1 MLNKIITTK
10 NPHDLYKLEELW
22 KSCNDPQQPR
32 ILWYPSAGNDYRDIL
47 ELTPERASKHN
58 INILPEVFIHTDYTT
73 NEKFASL
80 NCGIIHKDSRTLV
93 KLSDKTELTI
103 SKGWRDKIKYD
114 VCRDFVGFPEIHSEP
129 TIFLLDMAIESRQ
142 LGTVK
147 KPVLY
152 FKFENINFFREV
164 VLKQK
169 LNITHFVK
177 VREGCGM
184 GGNNK
189 SITFAYAFIGL
200 MQTRYLL
207 VDNEVHFKVKDNFH
221 GDFKHHFYDLR
232 YFLTDGRN
240 HGCQIEEYIKIFN
253 AYFKSPDNYDY
264 NLNKIT
270 PAPITWSDMSVNI
283 FEVTDRKENASRYN
297 LEKNLKMIGEGWGI
311 SES

>member
-10 NPHDLYKLEELW
+10 KSIEQHKLEEFW
-22 KSCNDPQQPR
+22 KSCNNPSQPR

-47 ELTPERASKHN
+47 EMTTERASKHN

-73 NEKFASL
+73 NEKFVNL

-103 SKGWRDKIKYD
+103 SKEWRDKIKYE
-114 VCRDFVGFPEIHSEP
+114 VCRDFVGSSEIHSEP
-129 TIFLLDMAIESRQ
+129 TIFLLDMVIESRQ
-142 LGTVK
+142 LGTVT

-177 VREGCGM
+177 VREGCGF
-184 GGNNK
+184 GGNRK
-189 SITFAYAFIGL
+189 SITFIYAFLGL
-200 MQTRYLL
+200 IKTQYLL
-207 VDNEVHFKVKDNFH
+207 VDNEVHFADNEVNFNFEGNFRGDFRHNFH
-221 GDFKHHFYDLR
+221 N
-232 YFLTDGRN
+232 FLTKDHN
-240 HGCQIEEYIKIFN
+240 QMEEYIKVFN
-253 AYFKSPDNYDY
+253 SYFKSPDNCDY
-264 NLNKIT
+264 KLNKIT

-283 FEVTDRKENASRYN
+283 FEVTDRKENVSRNN
-297 LEKNLKMIGEGWGI
+297 LEKNLKMIGEGWGH
-311 SES
+311 

>member
-73 NEKFASL
+73 NENFVSL

-103 SKGWRDKIKYD
+103 SKEWRDKIEYE
-114 VCRDFVGFPEIHSEP
+114 VCRDFASFSKETHSEP
-129 TIFLLDMAIESRQ
+129 TIFLLDMVIESRQ
-142 LGTVK
+142 LGTVTM
-147 KPVLY
+147 PVLY

-169 LNITHFVK
+169 LNVTHFVK
-177 VREGCGM
+177 VREGCGF
-184 GGNNK
+184 GGNKK
-189 SITFAYAFIGL
+189 SITFAYAFLGL

-207 VDNEVHFKVKDNFH
+207 VDNEVHFHEGEFEH
-221 GDFKHHFYDLR
+221 YFSDFPTRDRNKMKEYIEIFNR
-232 YFLTDGRN
+232 YFMSQN
-240 HGCQIEEYIKIFN
+240 
-253 AYFKSPDNYDY
+253 NYNY
-264 NLNKIT
+264 NLKKIT

-283 FEVTDRKENASRYN
+283 FKVTDRKENVSRDN
-297 LEKNLKMIGEGWGI
+297 LEKNLKMIGEGWGH
-311 SES
+311 